1 MAKRF
6 VWRLET
12 VLRHR
17 LRTEEQRQQDLAESL
32 VQLSQ
37 EQSMRTELIALQE
50 RCREDLRQRQSGRLN
65 PVDLM
70 QINTYLGDLDRKH
83 QETDQRIASA
93 QKVVM
98 DKREILAQ
106 AVRER
111 QVLEN
116 LKEQDYRAH
125 RKKEQRRD
133 QAEMD
138 ELASRRNRQ
147 IRGDQG

>member
-32 VQLSQ
+32 VQLSN
-37 EQSMRTELIALQE
+37 EHATRTDLVALQD
-50 RCREDLRQRQSGRLN
+50 RCREDLKQRQSGKLN

-83 QETDQRIASA
+83 QETDQRIAIG
-93 QKVVM
+93 QKVVV

-116 LKEQDYRAH
+116 LKEQDYSAF

-133 QAEMD
+133 QAAMD
-138 ELASRRNRQ
+138 ELASRRSQQ
-147 IRGDQG
+147 IRGDER